1 MAVKLLNTILISM
14 LFLLALLLVL
24 RMIRTDEGFQNPVE
38 EYDLNLFF
46 KEYPLE
52 KICEIYAKGFPTV
65 VNSFSL
71 TDNGDKVPESVA
83 KINAE
88 DYLKKTLIGGI
99 ALCPFTLPKD
109 SSLKTAFEFVRDL
122 DETIL
127 TRGMSTLLFFTA
139 NLQLSADTSKE
150 QLKKAEGFI
159 SECSADEIQY
169 KEFVPLQCLPPETMK
184 ATQQAEINNVDRF
197 EMQQRVSQKSQIS
210 KKLGTMVQ
218 NLQAFQRQFSEFS
231 RIDIQKYSEN
241 LQKWQAQYELWSNPS
256 EVFKKFNSEEKIQ
269 EKKQQAKSELDKNK
283 NNLAMARYYSKFS
296 SYTMK
301 QLVDTYMR
309 LQQEV
314 EGVADELE
322 KGIPGAPKT

>member
-14 LFLLALLLVL
+14 LFLLAFLLVI
-24 RMIRTDEGFQNPVE
+24 RMIRTDEGFQNQPE

-46 KEYPLE
+46 NDYPLQ

-71 TDNGDKVPESVA
+71 TENGDKVPESVA

-99 ALCPFTLPKD
+99 ASCPFTLPKD
-109 SSLKTAFEFVRDL
+109 PSLKAAFDFVSQL
-122 DETIL
+122 DETVL
-127 TRGMSTLLFFTA
+127 TKGMSTLLFFTA
-139 NLQLSADTSKE
+139 NLQLSADTTKA
-150 QLKKAEGFI
+150 QLKKTEGFI

-169 KEFVPLQCLPPETMK
+169 KEFVPLQCIPPETMK
-184 ATQQAEINNVDRF
+184 ATEQAEINNVDKF
-197 EMQQRVSQKSQIS
+197 EMQQRVSQKAQIS

-218 NLQAFQRQFSEFS
+218 NLQAFQKQFGEFNKL
-231 RIDIQKYSEN
+231 DIQKYTAN
-241 LQKWQAQYELWSNPS
+241 VQKWQVQYEIWNNPS
-256 EVFKKFNSEEKIQ
+256 EITKKFNSQEKIQ

-283 NNLAMARYYSKFS
+283 NNLAMAQYYSKFS

-301 QLVDTYMR
+301 QLVETYMR
-309 LQQEV
+309 LRQEV
-314 EGVADELE
+314 EGVANELE

>member
-1 MAVKLLNTILISM
+1 M

-24 RMIRTDEGFQNPVE
+24 RMIRTDEGFQNPIE

-46 KEYPLE
+46 KDYPLD

-71 TDNGDKVPESVA
+71 AENGDKVPESVA
-83 KINAE
+83 KLNAE

-122 DETIL
+122 DETVL

-139 NLQLSADTSKE
+139 NLQVSADTTRE
-150 QLKKAEGFI
+150 QLKKPEGFI

-169 KEFVPLQCLPPETMK
+169 KEFVPLQCIPPETMK
-184 ATQQAEINNVDRF
+184 ATEQAEINNVDRF
-197 EMQQRVSQKSQIS
+197 EMQQRVSQKAQIS

-218 NLQAFQRQFSEFS
+218 NLQAFQKQFAEFNKL
-231 RIDIQKYSEN
+231 DIQKYSTN
-241 LQKWQAQYELWSNPS
+241 LQRWQAQYELWSNPP
-256 EVFKKFNSEEKIQ
+256 ELVKKNNNEQKIQ

-283 NNLAMARYYSKFS
+283 NNLAMAKYYYKFS

-301 QLVDTYMR
+301 QLIETYNS
-309 LQQEV
+309 LQKQV
-314 EGVADELE
+314 EGVADQFQQ
-322 KGIPGAPKT
+322 GIPGAPKT